1 MTIKRKF
8 EILSN
13 LIHFLDDLDG
23 AWGISHPNFDRV
35 KNLIAEVEELTH
47 AVYEERIF
55 DRVKN
60 LNGG

>member
-1 MTIKRKF
+1 MTTKRKF

-47 AVYEERIF
+47 AVYEERI
-55 DRVKN
+55 
-60 LNGG
+60 LIE